1 MGPRAGLDV
10 SEKRKSLVPAGI
22 LTPDRRASNDYAIP
36 ADVRTCDIN
45 MNNCDLNDSYSGT

>member
-1 MGPRAGLDV
+1 MDV